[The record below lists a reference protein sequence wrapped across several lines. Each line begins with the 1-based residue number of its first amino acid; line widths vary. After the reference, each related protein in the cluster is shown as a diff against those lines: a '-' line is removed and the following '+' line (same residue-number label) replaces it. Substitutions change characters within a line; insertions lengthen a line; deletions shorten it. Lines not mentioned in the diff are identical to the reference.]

1 MAELGNFIINITCPE
16 TSDIED
22 FGELI
27 AKRVEEQYKK
37 MLKKESESLRSKY
50 LVNAAYFEI
59 ETEQKPPPFIVKGGQ
74 VYINQAFIKEG
85 TIQIK
90 EKQ

>member
-1 MAELGNFIINITCPE
+1 MAEVGNFTINITFPD
-16 TSDIED
+16 TSDIEA

-27 AKRVEEQYKK
+27 AKHVEEQYKE
-37 MLKKESESLRSKY
+37 MLKRESESVKSQH
-50 LVNAAYFEI
+50 LVNAVYF
-59 ETEQKPPPFIVKGGQ
+59 EQKPPPFIIQGGQ
-74 VYINQAFIKEG
+74 VYINQACIKEG

>member
-1 MAELGNFIINITCPE
+1 MAELGNFTINIACPD
-16 TSDIED
+16 TSDIEA

-27 AKRVEEQYKK
+27 AKRVEEQYKE
-37 MLKKESESLRSKY
+37 MLKEESGSLKSQY
-50 LVNAAYFEI
+50 HVAYFET
-59 ETEQKPPPFIVKGGQ
+59 ETEQKPLPFIVQDGQ
-74 VYINQAFIKEG
+74 VYINQAFIKEV